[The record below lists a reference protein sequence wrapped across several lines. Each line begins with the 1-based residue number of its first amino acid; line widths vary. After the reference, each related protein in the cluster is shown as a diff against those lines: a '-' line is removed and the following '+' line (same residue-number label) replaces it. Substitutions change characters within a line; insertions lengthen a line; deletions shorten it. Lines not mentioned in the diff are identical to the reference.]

1 MSKVAEFLHAVLR
14 AAIDDIKSRNIPV
27 YTFAFYHDHESRAV
41 SVCVDTKASSQR
53 SVQESN
59 AVSLEYFLEALDD
72 GDLKEASQWPANG
85 GRSLS
90 LGDFALVNVA
100 RQEIVDLRVNKQFYG
115 QMIRAVI
122 AFQDEIAALSQQ
134 PEELLL
140 TCSGVDEEV
149 EYVWS
154 LPPQRQTGH

>member
-1 MSKVAEFLHAVLR
+1 MSTAAEFFHAILR
-14 AAIDDIKSRNIPV
+14 AAIDEIKSRNISV
-27 YTFAFYHDHESRAV
+27 YTFAFYHDHPARAV
-41 SVCVDTKASSQR
+41 SVCVDTKESSQR

-59 AVSLEYFLEALDD
+59 TVSLEYFLEALAD

-85 GRSLS
+85 GRSLT

-100 RQEIVDLRVNKQFYG
+100 RQEIVDVRVNKQFHL
-115 QMIRAVI
+115 QMLKAVM
-122 AFQDEIAALSQQ
+122 AFQDEIATLSPQ

-154 LPPQRQTGH
+154 LPPVGQ

>member
-1 MSKVAEFLHAVLR
+1 MSTAAEFFHAILR
-14 AAIDDIKSRNIPV
+14 AAIDDIKSRNVPV
-27 YTFAFYHDHESRAV
+27 YTFAFYHDHAARAV

-53 SVQESN
+53 AVQESN
-59 AVSLEYFLEALDD
+59 TVSLEYFLEALAD

-85 GRSLS
+85 GRSLT

-100 RQEIVDLRVNKQFYG
+100 RQEIVDVRVNKQFHL
-115 QMIRAVI
+115 QMLKAVM
-122 AFQDEIAALSQQ
+122 AFQEEIASLSQE
-134 PEELLL
+134 PAELLL

-154 LPPQRQTGH
+154 LPLANQQ